1 MCNMLDAAVNQA
13 TDFFRT
19 NAEFF
24 VRVVTLLTPKKIQ
37 NYYNYWNQELNE

>member
-1 MCNMLDAAVNQA
+1 MLDAAVNQA

-37 NYYNYWNQELNE
+37 NYYNY